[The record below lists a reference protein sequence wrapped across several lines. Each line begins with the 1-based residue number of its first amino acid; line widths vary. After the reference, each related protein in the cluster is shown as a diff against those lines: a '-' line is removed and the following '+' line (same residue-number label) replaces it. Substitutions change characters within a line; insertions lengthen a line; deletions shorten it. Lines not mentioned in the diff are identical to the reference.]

1 MTISQG
7 SRNFK
12 NGGQKSSKIKTNG
25 LKPRDDKLKNVKVSD
40 GCKD

>member
-7 SRNFK
+7 SSSLK
-12 NGGQKSSKIKTNG
+12 DGGQKGSKIKTNG
-25 LKPRDDKLKNVKVSD
+25 LKLWDDKLKNVKVSD